1 MNLNNFED
9 HIDSIILARGFGYY
23 TAGYV
28 LSLVETGEH
37 AYRAKVEG
45 TELYKVVVEF
55 DKQAEINFT
64 VCDCP
69 YVYGEY
75 CKHQAAVLYA
85 LRAGQAEQKQAGTKG
100 KRASKADEYATLLE
114 AQSKEELV
122 KLLLAIGAEY
132 EELKQEIMLQLG
144 GGSEEDLISEAVVL
158 IRSWIDKHSDR
169 DGFVRYDAV
178 WDAVR
183 GADKVL
189 DKANLLGESGR
200 LAEAVK
206 LILLVMREMVDLL
219 DRADDS
225 AGSIGSVI
233 DDALNLLAA
242 LLNDEELDEDEQE
255 AVFELLLTAADE
267 QIYDGWSDWRLSL
280 LSLCAEVAEGEG
292 LRVQLEE
299 YLAALIDEEKKSVWR
314 DKYLAERVNLIR
326 YGMVKRFD
334 GEEQAEHFL
343 MQNLHL
349 SDFRE
354 IAIEQSVKEKNYER
368 IIELA
373 LEGEQ
378 QDEHLR
384 GLLRKWRED
393 RYQAYRDAGD
403 LAQQRELALEF
414 IVDGDYAYYEEM
426 KKTYILEEWQ
436 AVYPQIISMLEEQG
450 KAVRGVYTSILVE
463 EKEKAKLLAYVQR
476 QPAMVEEFYHE
487 LLADYPEELYRLFV
501 QHIEKLAASSGDRGG
516 YKRVCAAIR
525 RLKKIGGINEAALV
539 KERLQRIYKNRPAMQ
554 DELSRV

>member
-28 LSLVETGEH
+28 LSLVETDELK
-37 AYRAKVEG
+37 YRAKVEG
-45 TELYKVVVEF
+45 TELYTVVVEF

-100 KRASKADEYATLLE
+100 KRESNADEFATLLE
-114 AQSKEELV
+114 AQSKDELV
-122 KLLLAIGAEY
+122 KLLLVIGAEH
-132 EELKQEIMLQLG
+132 EELKQEITLQLG
-144 GGSEEDLISEAVVL
+144 GGSEEDLMSEAVVL

-169 DGFVRYDAV
+169 DGFVRYDAA
-178 WDAVR
+178 WDSVK

-189 DKANLLGESGR
+189 DKASLIGESGR
-200 LAEAVK
+200 LTEAIK

-225 AGSIGSVI
+225 AGCIGSVI

-242 LLNDEELDEDEQE
+242 LLEDEELDEGEQE
-255 AVFELLLTAADE
+255 AVFELLSSAADE

-280 LSLCAEVAEGEG
+280 LSLCAEVAGEEK
-292 LRVQLEE
+292 LRVRLEE
-299 YLAALIDEEKKSVWR
+299 YLASLVAEERKSVWR

-334 GEEQAEHFL
+334 GEDKAEQFL
-343 MQNLHL
+343 MQNLHM

-354 IAIEQSVKEKNYER
+354 MAIKQALKEQNYER
-368 IIELA
+368 VIELA

-384 GLLRKWRED
+384 GLVRKWREY
-393 RYQAYRDAGD
+393 RYQAYREAGD
-403 LAQQRELALEF
+403 LAQQRQLTLYF
-414 IVDGDYAYYEEM
+414 IVDGDYAYYEEL
-426 KKTYILEEWQ
+426 KKTYTLEEWQ
-436 AVYPQIISMLEEQG
+436 TVYPQVISMLEEQS

-463 EKEKAKLLAYVQR
+463 EKEKAKLLAYVQS
-476 QPAMVEEFYHE
+476 QPAMVEEFHQE

-516 YKRVCAAIR
+516 YKRVCAVIR
-525 RLKKIGGINEAALV
+525 RLKKIGGKNEAALV
-539 KERLQRIYKNRPAMQ
+539 KERLLKIYKNRPAMR

>member
-28 LSLVETGEH
+28 LSLVETDELK
-37 AYRAKVEG
+37 YRAKVEG
-45 TELYKVVVEF
+45 TELYTVVVGF
-55 DKQAEINFT
+55 DQQAEINFT

-100 KRASKADEYATLLE
+100 KRASKVDEFATLLE
-114 AQSKEELV
+114 AQSKDELV
-122 KLLLAIGAEY
+122 KLLLAIGAEH
-132 EELKQEIMLQLG
+132 EELKQEITLQLG

-158 IRSWIDKHSDR
+158 IRSWIDKYSDR
-169 DGFVRYDAV
+169 DGFVSYDAV

-189 DKANLLGESGR
+189 DKAGLIGESGR
-200 LAEAVK
+200 LTEAIK

-225 AGSIGSVI
+225 AGCIGSVI

-242 LLNDEELDEDEQE
+242 LLEDEELDEDEQE
-255 AVFELLLTAADE
+255 AVFELLISAADE

-280 LSLCAEVAEGEG
+280 LSLCAEVAGEEK
-292 LRVQLEE
+292 LRVRLEE
-299 YLAALIDEEKKSVWR
+299 YLASLVAEERKSVWR
-314 DKYLAERVNLIR
+314 DKYLAERVSLIR

-334 GEEQAEHFL
+334 GEDKAEQFL
-343 MQNLHL
+343 MQNLHM

-354 IAIEQSVKEKNYER
+354 MAIKQALKGQNYER
-368 IIELA
+368 VIELA

-384 GLLRKWRED
+384 GLVRKWREY
-393 RYQAYRDAGD
+393 RYQAYREAGD
-403 LAQQRELALEF
+403 LAQQRELALQF
-414 IVDGDYAYYEEM
+414 IVDGDYAYYEEL
-426 KKTYILEEWQ
+426 KKTYTLKEWQ
-436 AVYPQIISMLEEQG
+436 AVYPQIISILEEQG
-450 KAVRGVYTSILVE
+450 KAMLGVYTSILVE
-463 EKEKAKLLAYVQR
+463 EKEKAKLLEYVQR
-476 QPAMVEEFYHE
+476 QPAMVEEFYQE

-501 QHIEKLAASSGDRGG
+501 QHIEKLAANSGDRGG
-516 YKRVCAAIR
+516 YKRVCAVIR
-525 RLKKIGGINEAALV
+525 RLKKIGGKNEAALV
-539 KERLQRIYKNRPAMQ
+539 KERLLKIYKNRPAMR